1 MSMQRNSIYDKAL
14 LQEEALKSK
23 KDGRITDTLGQF
35 IIDISEY
42 IVQAHLSIGDNH
54 ALRQYMIDGA
64 VMRVC
69 EEFLDRFDPEF
80 KGGSSAA
87 TLIYSLVKGDM
98 LNKMKA
104 TKWKDTQG
112 QNVNSWFYYV
122 DAEGKKVKVLSKSLY
137 DEGISRNL

>member
-14 LQEEALKSK
+14 LQQEALKSVRE
-23 KDGRITDTLGQF
+23 GRITDPLGQF
-35 IIDISEY
+35 VLDISEY
-42 IVQAHLSIGDNH
+42 IVMAHFSVGDQQQ
-54 ALRQYMIDGA
+54 LRQYMVDGA

-87 TLIYSLVKGDM
+87 TLIYSLIKGDM

-112 QNVNSWFYYV
+112 QNTNGWFYYV
-122 DAEGKKVKVLSKSLY
+122 DAEGKKVKTLSKALY
-137 DEGISRNL
+137 DEGISKSL

>member
-1 MSMQRNSIYDKAL
+1 MQRNSIYDKAL

-122 DAEGKKVKVLSKSLY
+122 DAEGKKVKALSKALY

>member
-1 MSMQRNSIYDKAL
+1 MQRNSIYDKAL

-23 KDGRITDTLGQF
+23 RDGRITDTLGQF
-35 IIDISEY
+35 ILDISEY

-69 EEFLDRFDPEF
+69 EEFLDRFDPDF

-122 DAEGKKVKVLSKSLY
+122 DAEGKKSKVLSKALY

>member
-23 KDGRITDTLGQF
+23 RDGRITDTLGQF
-35 IIDISEY
+35 ILDISEY

-122 DAEGKKVKVLSKSLY
+122 DATGKKNKVLSKALY